1 MAAAVIFSAL
11 YGKSTFGNIGSMN
24 LKPEDAKKIQKIA
37 DQTVEEFFQLKLK

>member
-1 MAAAVIFSAL
+1 
-11 YGKSTFGNIGSMN
+11 